1 MADEDARNLAAATE
15 YVRSNPALL
24 SALGVEEPA
33 EVELHPLGMGEHNLN
48 YWFCG
53 SAGSSGVGHEDC
65 PETDLAGD
73 SSGSFA
79 DSSASAFSTTRKFV
93 LRINVATQ
101 PFHRN
106 QVRYEYGAL
115 RALEGSGRA
124 PKPLYLDD
132 SARAPGKGAL
142 VIGFCEG
149 RELDFDHLR
158 PGDLSCAAQLM
169 ADVHSVPVN
178 DDCPLFRPQNPL
190 RTLFG
195 ECVERYRVY
204 RASAFEDAR
213 ITAWVERFLA
223 VAEPLAREA
232 PPKDDCSHIV
242 NTETLPSHFLIP
254 ESSAADMAAVEVCVE
269 KGAKGALRCDDPGSF
284 IDWERPIVGEVAQDV
299 AYFTSPTTT
308 FWDSEFLFPASEVE
322 SFVESYWR
330 AVDGRFDRG
339 AFDKRFR
346 AWRVMTALRSA
357 TWCCRALITYG
368 GKEGVA
374 SRSCDGSGIAEGD
387 AAGSTGVRD
396 VVSCRRGSTGAV
408 FPGLSSRNPRVASH
422 TTSKTAAK
430 LPIYLSD
437 EFMELVYRECFC

>member
-1 MADEDARNLAAATE
+1 MAGRSTGNLAVATE
-15 YVRSNPALL
+15 YVRGNPALL
-24 SALGVEEPA
+24 SALGIEEPA

-48 YWFCG
+48 YWFCDPAE
-53 SAGSSGVGHEDC
+53 SAGADREDW
-65 PETDLAGD
+65 PETDPTGD
-73 SSGSFA
+73 FSGSFA
-79 DSSASAFSTTRKFV
+79 DSSASAFSTTRRFV

-106 QVRYEYGAL
+106 QVRYEYDAL
-115 RALEGSGRA
+115 RALEQSGRA
-124 PKPLYLDD
+124 PKSLYLDD
-132 SARAPGKGAL
+132 SAHAPGKGAL

-149 RELDFDHLR
+149 RELDFDYLR

-169 ADVHSVPVN
+169 ADVHSVPV
-178 DDCPLFRPQNPL
+178 DDACSLFRPRNPL
-190 RTLFG
+190 RTLFD
-195 ECVERYRVY
+195 ECVERYRTY
-204 RASAFEDAR
+204 RTSAFEDAR

-223 VAEPLAREA
+223 AAEPLAQEV

-254 ESSAADMAAVEVCVE
+254 ESSAADMAAVEVRVE
-269 KGAKGALRCDDPGSF
+269 KGAKGVLRCDNPGSF

-322 SFVESYWR
+322 SFVESYWC

-346 AWRVMTALRSA
+346 AWRMMTALRSA

-387 AAGSTGVRD
+387 VVGSAGVRD
-396 VVSCRRGSTGAV
+396 VVSCGRGSTGAV
-408 FPGLSSRNPRVASH
+408 SLGLSSRNPRVASH